1 MGYDTHMRP
10 NRTTIAVPCLFT
22 LAGLLASCSAAEDA
36 LTAHSRP
43 AATAV
48 GHDLGTAELGRMMAE
63 SPIPDSALNSEVA
76 SQVARLWADYVTLAT
91 IYRQPDSTLSVNFTP
106 LLDEGRYFAALA
118 VQRYRDSVLN
128 LNSDPTEEEVRE
140 YFDARQPFTRLDLRR
155 IALRVPADASEA
167 ARDSLF
173 DVASA
178 LRERLAGGADF
189 VAVARDHSDEPPA
202 ERGRVLAYQG
212 HESIP
217 PVADSALFAM
227 RPGEI
232 SPVFATPDAMVI
244 YRLEQRREPEFEAAR
259 DMTYE
264 RMVEERAATSQI
276 RTLDSLLAAAQ
287 RSIPDDAPAAAIR
300 IAASADLAA
309 GSISGSAPLARFVD
323 GSLTA
328 GDLRTL
334 FRVRPDLRQRF
345 AGASEDEAYDYL
357 MELAADE
364 VLVQVAEAQGFG
376 PGDEE
381 REQLQEALAS
391 QMSKIAGRY
400 NLSHRMATDP
410 AFNLDLAGES
420 FIRAVLT
427 AQQPVP
433 WLSEYRYVLDPD
445 FPSRI
450 DAQGAEAAARLARD
464 LREVDSPQAP
474 AAETSDDH
482 PTGVE
487 QPGGDGA
494 EAAGDAT
501 EAAGEE
507 HDE

>member
-1 MGYDTHMRP
+1 MPIAMP
-10 NRTTIAVPCLFT
+10 SLLAIAV
-22 LAGLLASCSAAEDA
+22 LLTACSATEDA

-48 GHDLGTAELGRMMAE
+48 GYELGTNDLGRMMAE
-63 SPIPDSALNSEVA
+63 SPIPDSALNADVA
-76 SQVARLWADYVTLAT
+76 SQVARLWADYITLAT
-91 IYRQPDSTLSVNFTP
+91 IYRQPDSTRSVDFTP

-118 VQRYRDSVLN
+118 VQRFRDSVLN
-128 LNSDPTEEEVRE
+128 LNSDPTEDEVRH
-140 YFDARQPFTRLDLRR
+140 YFDTRQPFTRLDLRR

-167 ARDSLF
+167 TRDSLF
-173 DVASA
+173 EQAAA

-189 VAVARDHSDEPPA
+189 VEVARDHSDDPRE

-259 DMTYE
+259 DMTYD
-264 RMVEERAATSQI
+264 RMVEERAAASQV
-276 RTLDSLLAAAQ
+276 RTLDSLLSAAQ
-287 RSIPDDAPAAAIR
+287 RSVPDDAPAAAIR
-300 IAASADLAA
+300 IAASDDMAA

-323 GSLTA
+323 GALTA
-328 GDLRTL
+328 ADLRTL
-334 FRVRPDLRQRF
+334 FRVRPDMRRRF
-345 AGASEDEAYDYL
+345 VLASEDEAYDYL

-364 VLVQVAEAQGFG
+364 VLVQVAEAQGYG

-381 REQLQEALAS
+381 REQLEEALAS

-410 AFNLDLAGES
+410 NFDLNIAS
-420 FIRAVLT
+420 DVFLRAVLT

-450 DAQGAEAAARLARD
+450 DEQGTETSARLARS
-464 LREVDSPQAP
+464 LRGLDRPQEPAGETAHESPTDADHSGAP
-474 AAETSDDH
+474 ASEE
-482 PTGVE
+482 V
-487 QPGGDGA
+487 
-494 EAAGDAT
+494 

-507 HDE
+507 HGE

>member
-1 MGYDTHMRP
+1 MRP
-10 NRTTIAVPCLFT
+10 NRMTAAPACL
-22 LAGLLASCSAAEDA
+22 LVIAGLLTSCSATEDA

-43 AATAV
+43 AARAV
-48 GHDLGTAELGRMMAE
+48 GYELGTNELGRMLAE

-91 IYRQPDSTLSVNFTP
+91 IYRQPDSTLSVDFTP

-118 VQRYRDSVLN
+118 VQRFRDSILN
-128 LNSDPTEEEVRE
+128 LNSDPTEEEVRQ
-140 YFDARQPFTRLDLRR
+140 YFEERQPFTRLDLRR
-155 IALRVPADASEA
+155 IALQVPPEASEA
-167 ARDSLF
+167 TRDSLF
-173 DVASA
+173 EQASA

-189 VAVARDHSDEPPA
+189 VEVARDHSDEPA
-202 ERGRVLAYQG
+202 GERGRVLAYQG
-212 HESIP
+212 HESVP
-217 PVADSALFAM
+217 AVADSALFAM

-232 SPVFATPDAMVI
+232 SPVFATADAMVI

-259 DMTYE
+259 EMTYD
-264 RMVEERAATSQI
+264 RMVEERAAASQV
-276 RTLDSLLAAAQ
+276 RTLDSLLSAAQ
-287 RSIPDDAPAAAIR
+287 RSIPDDAPGAAIR
-300 IAASADLAA
+300 IAASDDLAA
-309 GSISGSAPLARFVD
+309 GSVSGSAPLARFVE

-328 GDLRTL
+328 ADLRTL
-334 FRVRPDLRQRF
+334 FRVRPDMRQRF
-345 AGASEDEAYDYL
+345 AVASEDEAYDYL

-364 VLVQVAEAQGFG
+364 VLVLAAEAQGYG
-376 PGDEE
+376 PGEEE

-410 AFNLDLAGES
+410 AFDLDLASES
-420 FIRAVLT
+420 FVRAVLA

-450 DAQGAEAAARLARD
+450 DDQGAETSARLARD
-464 LREVDSPQAP
+464 LREIGRPPASVDEAG
-474 AAETSDDH
+474 DDH
-482 PTGVE
+482 ST
-487 QPGGDGA
+487 GA
-494 EAAGDAT
+494 ELSDAPGA